1 MTINSEIR
9 KVGPFIGNGTA
20 SAFPFTFKVFQASDL
35 EVVRLEVST
44 NVETLLTLNSQYT
57 VTLNVDQ
64 DSNPGGTVTLIGGAL
79 ASGYTL
85 TLTSDVPYLQ
95 PTDLTNQ
102 GGFYPDV
109 INDALDRATIQI
121 QQLEVGVNRSL
132 KVPVSSTANTELPDP
147 QANDLIGWNST
158 GDGLTNIDP
167 STLATVVAYATA
179 YADVFIG
186 DGTTTSWVLT
196 RPAGSLYNLD
206 VSIQGV
212 TQEPTRDYTLSG
224 TTITFTTAPFDTHR
238 VLVKYKEGL
247 PTYEG
252 DAQDIRYVPAS
263 GPITDVQTRLRQ
275 HDAKL
280 EQTVSIQD
288 FGAVGD
294 GVTDDTLAWI
304 NAIAATPEGGLL
316 TGVQGKTYKLT
327 DRITITKSITID
339 LNNCT
344 MKPTGYKNCF
354 LRNSSAATS
363 STTLSSGANI
373 GNIQVSVTS
382 ATGITVGQWAVIY
395 DPVVDST
402 NCAAWFWSKIADVS
416 GTTITLDRPVPA
428 NYASGTINFDVYNT
442 TSFLDFV
449 EIKNGTIDGT
459 NVLTSGVSLGQG
471 VRLYNVE
478 EVLIENVTFQNYIDS
493 TSEATSSCVIAQSI
507 NVSIDKCQFINQIS
521 RDQVLIAV
529 QCSSVKITNCYVDS
543 SAFGIAIS
551 QTENA
556 ISTDNVLQGRL
567 SLENYEN
574 SSSSTWNSIRGIKY
588 FGTLNSIIA
597 NNSISDY
604 ESAVKVEECT
614 RCTVS
619 NNYIRNCSLVTYTGQ
634 IALNVSNQ
642 ISGTKTQYIIVSD
655 NVVENSGGVA
665 IGVSSDSVGKCIIS
679 GNKVISCVAYGI
691 YCPVNYSIITD
702 NYVSNWN
709 TGGFGPTYV
718 AVYHNNGATIANN
731 RFNHTLETTSVCIR
745 NSLSTG
751 YKYYV
756 VGNICES
763 ANPIGLVLESTGTT
777 TIASGST
784 SNTITHGLSKTPA
797 VYDITL
803 TQNSIGT
810 NDTGNLYVSTLGAT
824 TFIIACRNDPGAS
837 GLTIGWRAEIV
848 QPFTA

>member
-44 NVETLLTLNSQYT
+44 NVETVLTLNSQYT

-121 QQLEVGVNRSL
+121 QQQGVDINRSI
-132 KVPVSSTANTELPDP
+132 KVAVSADVNTTLPVPN
-147 QANDLIGWNST
+147 ANDLLGWDST
-158 GDGLTNIDP
+158 GAALTNIDP

-186 DGTTTSWVLT
+186 DGTTTSYVLT

-247 PTYEG
+247 PNYDG
-252 DAQDIRYVPAS
+252 DSQDVRYLPA
-263 GPITDVQTRLRQ
+263 GIGAVTTTVQ
-275 HDAKL
+275 AKFR
-280 EQTVSIQD
+280 EAISVAD

-339 LNNCT
+339 LNNST
-344 MKPTGYKNCF
+344 LKPTGYKNCF
-354 LRNSSAATS
+354 LRNSSAATA

-373 GNIQVSVTS
+373 GDLQVAVTS
-382 ATGITVGQWAVIY
+382 ATSMVIGQWFALY
-395 DPVVDST
+395 DPVVDTT
-402 NCAAWFWSKIADVS
+402 NCAAWFWGKISGIS

-493 TSEATSSCVIAQSI
+493 TSEATSSCVIARSI

-521 RDQVLIAV
+521 RDQVLTAT

-543 SAFGIAIS
+543 SAFGIAIT

-567 SLENYEN
+567 KLEYATNPAD
-574 SSSSTWNSIRGIKY
+574 TRSIRGIKY
-588 FGTLNSIIA
+588 YGTLNSIIA
-597 NNSISDY
+597 NNTISDY

-619 NNYIRNCSLVTYTGQ
+619 DNYIRNCSLVPYTGQ

-642 ISGTKTQYIIVSD
+642 ILGTKTQYIIVSD

-665 IGVSSDSVGKCIIS
+665 IGVASDSVGKCIVS
-679 GNKVISCVAYGI
+679 GNKVISCVSYGI

-763 ANPIGLVLESTGTT
+763 ANPMGLVLKSTGTT